1 LLCRDNWGMRTQTV
15 SELREEIKALRKENR
30 ELRSQLD
37 QIGEIV
43 SPDEEDYDDDS
54 DDEE

>member
-1 LLCRDNWGMRTQTV
+1 MRTQTV